1 MHGIAALV
9 VGLQVAAVLH
19 YGVWGKNARSD
30 YLVLKPAARFLL
42 RRFPQFYNPIPEI
55 FVERLV
61 HREGMPTADGPEARV
76 FRFPEKGA
84 PTKLLVPARWMR
96 FLDPAC
102 KPIAVTPV
110 EGDWV
115 YVSLRAGEKCGVELP
130 AVAP

>member
-1 MHGIAALV
+1 MVVEAAWLQTRLLPGIREDVRTYVISAANDRI
-9 VGLQVAAVLH
+9 VL
-19 YGVWGKNARSD
+19 S
-30 YLVLKPAARFLL
+30 L
-42 RRFPQFYNPIPEI
+42 
-55 FVERLV
+55 
-61 HREGMPTADGPEARV
+61 PTADGPEARV

-115 YVSLRAGEKCGVELP
+115 FTRSP
-130 AVAP
+130 